1 MDDTTAARIDARLSA
16 LEAEVAALRAE
27 RIPWQ
32 ARPQPEVRRPTIA
45 PTPIAR
51 VPLATLADEIAN
63 SKREWPSLETLL
75 AGRGLQLAG
84 LLLIL
89 IGAAY
94 FFDLAVTRGWIGPG
108 ERVLIG
114 LAIGAG
120 LIVFAATRIGPAYV
134 LVAESLVGV
143 GAGIAYLALWSA
155 VTVFATI
162 PGSRI
167 AAFAAMIGVTATLGA
182 LAATRRSERLAFL
195 GALGGYLT
203 PLLIGNG
210 SPDRI
215 VLATYIAILSGGMLA
230 LGARYAFVSIE
241 ILTLVCTVA
250 FATVFIPD
258 PTQGWT
264 SLDAQIVATI
274 FFLIFATAFST
285 GVGTAIQR
293 RVALLVSVTAAYT
306 LIEETLFAADQTILG
321 ADLLGLAAVLLIAAQ
336 VAPWPKAILATYGAL
351 ALGSVTLAIAAFFR
365 ELTLIDAFAV
375 EATVLNFVNR
385 KNGEPLVKIAAIA
398 LLAIAGS
405 LLVTG
410 SALLPHDRAIE
421 IAVTFA
427 IWLGAAVT
435 IMRLAP
441 FASVEFAA
449 GARIVVDIVALTGLS
464 RACVDLF
471 GGVAGTGASAAQ
483 VAISLVWTLYATTLF
498 GLGLR
503 HERALLRWEGLVLF
517 AATIIK
523 VFTIDLA
530 SVDVEYRVGTF
541 VLLGAVLFGVSTWY
555 TRAMGRA
562 KPETP
567 PA

>member
-1 MDDTTAARIDARLSA
+1 M
-16 LEAEVAALRAE
+16 
-27 RIPWQ
+27 
-32 ARPQPEVRRPTIA
+32 
-45 PTPIAR
+45 
-51 VPLATLADEIAN
+51 
-63 SKREWPSLETLL
+63 
-75 AGRGLQLAG
+75 
-84 LLLIL
+84 
-89 IGAAY
+89 
-94 FFDLAVTRGWIGPG
+94 
-108 ERVLIG
+108 
-114 LAIGAG
+114 
-120 LIVFAATRIGPAYV
+120 
-134 LVAESLVGV
+134 
-143 GAGIAYLALWSA
+143 
-155 VTVFATI
+155 
-162 PGSRI
+162 
-167 AAFAAMIGVTATLGA
+167 
-182 LAATRRSERLAFL
+182 
-195 GALGGYLT
+195 
-203 PLLIGNG
+203 
-210 SPDRI
+210 
-215 VLATYIAILSGGMLA
+215 
-230 LGARYAFVSIE
+230 
-241 ILTLVCTVA
+241 
-250 FATVFIPD
+250 
-258 PTQGWT
+258 
-264 SLDAQIVATI
+264 
-274 FFLIFATAFST
+274 
-285 GVGTAIQR
+285 
-293 RVALLVSVTAAYT
+293 
-306 LIEETLFAADQTILG
+306 
-321 ADLLGLAAVLLIAAQ
+321 LLIAAQ